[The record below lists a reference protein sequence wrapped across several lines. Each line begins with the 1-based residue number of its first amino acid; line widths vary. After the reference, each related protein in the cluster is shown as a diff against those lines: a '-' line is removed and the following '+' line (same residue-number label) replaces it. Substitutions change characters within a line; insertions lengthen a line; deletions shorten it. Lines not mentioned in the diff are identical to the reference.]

1 MPRYSG
7 NGSICE
13 LGLERRHYSPE
24 LIRLDSGLSRKDID
38 QISEELVPSDERG
51 PRSKDF
57 GGREM
62 ITVSSPSITTSIDFE
77 NVSIQIFSQELP
89 EPNRQK
95 LAEGD
100 IVAATVHWKNR
111 ECR

>member
-1 MPRYSG
+1 
-7 NGSICE
+7 
-13 LGLERRHYSPE
+13 
-24 LIRLDSGLSRKDID
+24 
-38 QISEELVPSDERG
+38 
-51 PRSKDF
+51 
-57 GGREM
+57 M

-77 NVSIQIFSQELP
+77 NVSIQIFSEELP